1 MLYTGRIYK
10 IENIENKN
18 FYIGQTYQTLSQ
30 RFTNHKCEAK
40 RGKVVGPLY
49 RAMRKYGIELF
60 IIEDIETREFETKKE
75 AKDWMN
81 EREPHYITTLKP
93 AYNAAPGGLGHRGVK
108 WTEERK
114 ANFKQ
119 QMSGS
124 KNPQYGNPKT
134 KETRKKLSE
143 ALKGRLISEETRAKT
158 SQTMKGVPKSEET
171 RQKMSESRKGWEMP
185 KGKDSKKAVSI
196 DQFDLEGNF
205 IKTFGSIA
213 DASTE
218 LACQRSGICFALK
231 GRIKTSAGYVWKYSE
246 NFLNRE

>member
-1 MLYTGRIYK
+1 MIYTGRIYK

-40 RGKVVGPLY
+40 REKVDGPLY

-81 EREPHYITTLKP
+81 EREPYYITTLNP
-93 AYNAAPGGLGHRGVK
+93 AYNAAPGGLGHTGVP

-114 ANFKQ
+114 ANFKE

-124 KNPQYGNPKT
+124 NNHNFGKPLSS
-134 KETRKKLSE
+134 ETRKKLSN
-143 ALKGRLISEETRAKT
+143 ALKGREISEESRKKR
-158 SQTMKGVPKSEET
+158 SETMKGVPKSEET
-171 RQKMSESRKGWEMP
+171 RKKMSESQKGHKMP

-196 DQFDLEGNF
+196 DQFDLKENF
-205 IKTFGSIA
+205 IKSFGSIA
-213 DASTE
+213 DASSE
-218 LACQRSGICFALK
+218 LGCQRSGICFALK
-231 GRIKTSAGYVWKYSE
+231 GRIKTSAGFIWKYS
-246 NFLNRE
+246 LK